1 MFELFGVR
9 DFLPQNY
16 VVTWLA
22 SHLCTKP
29 GLKDVCANIVFVI
42 CGYDKAQLNTVCIFI
57 LWKVREQKQRNYL

>member
-57 LWKVREQKQRNYL
+57 LWKV